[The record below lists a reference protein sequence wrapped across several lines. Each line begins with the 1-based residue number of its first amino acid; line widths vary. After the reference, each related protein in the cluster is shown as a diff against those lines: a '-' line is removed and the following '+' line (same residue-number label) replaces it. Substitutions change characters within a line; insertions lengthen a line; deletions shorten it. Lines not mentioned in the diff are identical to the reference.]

1 MKNKI
6 FLLALLIGFSLYSCG
21 SNSTTD
27 DETSLKASVGDKFY
41 IGVAINTAQS
51 SGRDTTAV
59 QLIKKHFNSIVA
71 ENCMKSAVIHPEEN
85 RYNFSQADEFVKF
98 G

>member
-59 QLIKKHFNSIVA
+59 QHRFRR
-71 ENCMKSAVIHPEEN
+71 EECITGSTETTYE
-85 RYNFSQADEFVKF
+85 RSYLYS
-98 G
+98 GR

>member
-27 DETSLKASVGDKFY
+27 DETSLIASVGDKFY
-41 IGVAINTAQS
+41 IGVAINTTQS

-71 ENCMKSAVIHPEEN
+71 VFCMKSADFHPEKN
-85 RYNFSQADEFVKF
+85 RY
-98 G
+98 